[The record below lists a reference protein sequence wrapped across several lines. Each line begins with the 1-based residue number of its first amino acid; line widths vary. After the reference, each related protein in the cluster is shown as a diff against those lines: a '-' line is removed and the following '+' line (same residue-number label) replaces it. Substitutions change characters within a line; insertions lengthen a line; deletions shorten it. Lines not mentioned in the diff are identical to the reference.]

1 MNPFALLPWLVF
13 AQGLLLAVV
22 VATRWRHRS
31 NRFLAAFLLLLSV
44 HGLVGFA
51 WQNPSSLV
59 AAVAGALLSCVPFL
73 YGPLVYR
80 YVWHSLFREWRGRV
94 PFVVH
99 AIPALLNLALYGGI
113 LLAVGGGEFAAVA
126 AGVFS
131 GRAPTYVLAV
141 EGGKILSGVLYT
153 AAIVRLVVRHR
164 EGLRRWAARE
174 ARRRW
179 LVALVSAFAA
189 NWVLVVIAAVFLWGS
204 AVPEGVTEI
213 ITAAQLLAL
222 LGFLYLVSFFA
233 LRYPA
238 VLDPKEVRQE
248 IRRKLNL
255 PPGFVQE
262 TMRRLEKAR
271 IERFFTDPEVTLGSM
286 AERLGLHPNA
296 LSYIINE
303 ETGRGF
309 REYLNGLRLEEFLRL
324 AGAAAGEAGGAAGGV
339 SAMRGTTGAAR
350 AETDPDGS
358 APSRDTPTHLE
369 LALEAGFASKSTF
382 LRAFKSR
389 YGTTPAT
396 YLARLRDQALPSAE
410 APPR

>member
-13 AQGLLLAVV
+13 VQGLLLAAV
-22 VATRWRHRS
+22 VATPWRHRS

-51 WQNPSSLV
+51 WQNPSSVV
-59 AAVAGALLSCVPFL
+59 AAVAGAFLSCVPFL

-94 PFVVH
+94 PFAVH

-126 AGVFS
+126 AGVFA
-131 GRAPTYVLAV
+131 GRAPAYVLAV

-189 NWVLVVIAAVFLWGS
+189 NWVLVVIAAVFLWGGGI
-204 AVPEGVTEI
+204 PEGVNEI
-213 ITAAQLLAL
+213 VTAVQLLAL

-255 PPGFVQE
+255 PPGFVEE

-271 IERFFTDPEVTLGSM
+271 NERFYTDPEVTLGSM
-286 AERLGLHPNA
+286 AEGLGLHPNA
-296 LSYIINE
+296 LSFIINE

-309 REYLNGLRLEEFLRL
+309 REYLNGLRLDEFLRL
-324 AGAAAGEAGGAAGGV
+324 AGVGAAEG
-339 SAMRGTTGAAR
+339 APATRGTTGA
-350 AETDPDGS
+350 S
-358 APSRDTPTHLE
+358 APTHLE

-396 YLARLRDQALPSAE
+396 YLAQLRDRALPSA
-410 APPR
+410 AASPR